1 MKKLMTLLGYDAK
14 LYGEHSGKRGEAT
27 AAANNGATD
36 KQLKRLGGWRSD
48 AMPAKYVDLSI
59 SSRLSMS
66 MSMSLADGVGTIG
79 IREVLEGQDK
89 ADGGYHSNEASS
101 NPAGRIWQS
110 GAVFFMLT
118 CVETDL

>member
-14 LYGEHSGKRGEAT
+14 LYGEHSGKRGGAT

-66 MSMSLADGVGTIG
+66 EL
-79 IREVLEGQDK
+79 LQK
-89 ADGGYHSNEASS
+89 
-101 NPAGRIWQS
+101 
-110 GAVFFMLT
+110 
-118 CVETDL
+118 

>member
-14 LYGEHSGKRGEAT
+14 LYGEHSGKRGGAT

-79 IREVLEGQDK
+79 IREVLERQDK
-89 ADGGYHSNEASS
+89 ADGWNHSNEASS
-101 NPAGRIWQS
+101 NPAG
-110 GAVFFMLT
+110 
-118 CVETDL
+118 